1 MQAAKSTL
9 DTQQELEGDGGQKE
23 KQVCPELEDGWEVE
37 GGEEAVQYQKGMR
50 VYFPFVSFIFEMYV
64 HVFVSFIKNFF

>member
-1 MQAAKSTL
+1 M

-50 VYFPFVSFIFEMYV
+50 VYFPFASFIFKMYV
-64 HVFVSFIKNFF
+64 HVFVGFIKNFF